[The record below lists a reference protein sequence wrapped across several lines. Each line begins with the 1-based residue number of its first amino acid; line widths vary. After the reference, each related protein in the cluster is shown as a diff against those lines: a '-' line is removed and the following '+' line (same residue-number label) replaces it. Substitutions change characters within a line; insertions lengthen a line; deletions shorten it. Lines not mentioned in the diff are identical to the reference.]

1 MEERL
6 QKILAHAGYGSRRSC
21 EELLEKGAVRV
32 NGVVAKL
39 GDKADPQKDEIR
51 LNGRVIKVK
60 EELQYI
66 LFHKPRGVLS
76 TTKGERGYRSV
87 VDFVPNSVR
96 LYPVGR
102 LDLNSEGLILLTND
116 GELTNILTHPKFE
129 HEKEYRVLLA
139 SHPSRKQ
146 LKTWS
151 EGIPL
156 GDNISSLP
164 ADVKYESSKGKGA
177 WIRVI
182 MHEGRKRQIREI
194 GQKLGLPVVQLIRI
208 RMHTIE
214 LGNLPKGKWRKLTP
228 GELKDLKKLK
238 NQP

>member
-32 NGVVAKL
+32 NGKIAKL

-51 LNGRVIKVK
+51 LNGRIIKVK
-60 EELQYI
+60 EELTYI
-66 LFHKPRGVLS
+66 MFHKPRGVLS
-76 TTKGERGYRSV
+76 TTKGERGYRTV
-87 VDFVPNSVR
+87 VDFVPNVVR

-116 GELTNILTHPKFE
+116 GDLTNRLTHPKFG

-139 SHPSRKQ
+139 VHPSRKQ
-146 LKTWS
+146 LNTWS
-151 EGIPL
+151 DGVSLDEGPKT
-156 GDNISSLP
+156 LP
-164 ADVKYESSKGKGA
+164 AKVHYESSKGKGA

-182 MHEGRKRQIREI
+182 MHEGKKRQIREI
-194 GQKLGLPVVQLIRI
+194 GKKLGLPVVNLIRI
-208 RMHTIE
+208 RIHTLE
-214 LGNLPKGKWRKLTP
+214 LGNLPKGKWRALTV
-228 GELKDLKKLK
+228 GEIKDLKK
-238 NQP
+238 QS